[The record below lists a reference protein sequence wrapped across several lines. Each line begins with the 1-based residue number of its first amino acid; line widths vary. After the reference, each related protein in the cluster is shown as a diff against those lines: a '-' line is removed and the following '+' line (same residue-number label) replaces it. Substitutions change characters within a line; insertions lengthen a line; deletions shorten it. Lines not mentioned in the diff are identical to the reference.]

1 MEFGKSIVVA
11 LLGLSWILSVLLI
24 LCSIVIYFN
33 TLGRGFL
40 PEILTALI
48 VLITMGIHWGL
59 SKEFT
64 DALGER
70 SNRNE

>member
-1 MEFGKSIVVA
+1 MEFGKSMVVA
-11 LLGLSWILSVLLI
+11 LLGLSCILSVLLI

-33 TLGRGFL
+33 TLGSGIL
-40 PEILTALI
+40 PEILSGII
-48 VLITMGIHWGL
+48 VLITMWL
-59 SKEFT
+59 NYKLFDELT

>member
-40 PEILTALI
+40 PEILSSTNCINNNVA
-48 VLITMGIHWGL
+48 
-59 SKEFT
+59 
-64 DALGER
+64 
-70 SNRNE
+70 

>member
-1 MEFGKSIVVA
+1 MEFAKSIVVA

-33 TLGRGFL
+33 TLGSGIL
-40 PEILTALI
+40 PEILSGII
-48 VLITMGIHWGL
+48 VLITMWL
-59 SKEFT
+59 NYKLFDELT